1 MIPHEII
8 NASAG
13 TGKTWQLTVR
23 WIAILAAGNPPESI
37 AALTFSRAAAGEFF
51 ARIIGRLAAA
61 AADEGL
67 CRKLAADTGAA
78 GLDCGRCLVLLRQ
91 VIDAMPSLLLGTLD
105 SFFVRIVRAF
115 PFELG
120 LSGEFAILDE
130 QRQKVERLRVCE
142 GVFAAEVS
150 AEVAAEQEE
159 FLRAFDEATYGR
171 EDAGILK
178 NLDGFIDEWHRYY
191 LEARAP
197 EVWGDAGRIWRG
209 RAPELPE
216 GGWDAVLARAEAVA
230 EGLGGPDRQRKAWEK
245 LFEGLREWVPGSASL
260 PKLNTLWENLLG
272 AVGDLRAGRA
282 EVKNYQMV
290 EVAGETAA
298 GLAALVDYV
307 CLSLIRTRLRQTR
320 GVYGVIGLYDR
331 NYDERVRRRG
341 QLTFQDVLGVLSGEI
356 GTGGEGGGGLEFA
369 GRQLI
374 DYRLDGK
381 FRHWL
386 LDEFQDTSRAQ
397 WRVLENLCDEAIQDT
412 EGERTFF
419 AVGDPKQSI
428 HVWRGAAPELLE
440 EILDRYNGPR
450 DEVTGVRRGDHVHER
465 PLNVSRRSC
474 PAVIGMVN
482 ALLGERAGLGRYEV
496 LETAVR
502 RWRFPEHEA
511 ADAGLE
517 GGAVVLEIPAVEE
530 GEDGE
535 GEDAVW
541 RACGE
546 LLVEMQVLRR
556 GLSCAVICNR
566 NGRALELAD
575 YLRRV
580 TGMEVIADADAEI
593 GRDNP
598 VCGALLDLIGAAA
611 HPADEFAWQHVLMT
625 PLRQVMEDRY
635 EVDGVGERERGSQLK
650 PMVMRAVLQSVL
662 HHGFAATLREWV
674 GGLEIYWVADAFSR
688 ARVREL
694 LRCAAAFDET
704 GSRDADDFLTFAE
717 TWKERETAAGGVI
730 RVMNAHKCKGLT
742 FDVVVLADLHD
753 GKMFQSRV
761 DKGFRYEDGRL
772 EWLTMLPARAVS
784 ETDPVLREALGEMG
798 ARTWLERLAQLYVM
812 VTRARWCNVVLLPAR
827 KAKAKPGTGALGFA
841 RLVREVLGSEG
852 LEDYVA
858 GGFRAAC
865 VARWGRDDW
874 YLGHALGAERTRA
887 ASGGE
892 QVDLSA
898 GMKDGTKD
906 GVRAGRVRRP
916 VLVRRTATGGG
927 EAVFDG
933 RRHAAMAAGNVVHA
947 LLSGLEW
954 VGGEGDAAWRA
965 RLEAAGAGV
974 AAMVGRCLEEPG
986 VRALLERPEGRF
998 TLWREQ
1004 AFDYVAGGEL
1014 VSGVFDRVVLHHGE
1028 DGVVERV
1035 QLIDFK
1041 TDAVADAGEAAERLP
1056 ERHGEQMGVYREA
1069 LSRLTGVPAEEVET
1083 WLIAVAVPAAVKCPH

>member
-130 QRQKVERLRVCE
+130 HRQKVERLRVCE

-650 PMVMRAVLQSVL
+650 PMVM
-662 HHGFAATLREWV
+662 
-674 GGLEIYWVADAFSR
+674 
-688 ARVREL
+688 
-694 LRCAAAFDET
+694 
-704 GSRDADDFLTFAE
+704 GSA
-717 TWKERETAAGGVI
+717 
-730 RVMNAHKCKGLT
+730 
-742 FDVVVLADLHD
+742 
-753 GKMFQSRV
+753 
-761 DKGFRYEDGRL
+761 
-772 EWLTMLPARAVS
+772 
-784 ETDPVLREALGEMG
+784 
-798 ARTWLERLAQLYVM
+798 
-812 VTRARWCNVVLLPAR
+812 
-827 KAKAKPGTGALGFA
+827 
-841 RLVREVLGSEG
+841 
-852 LEDYVA
+852 
-858 GGFRAAC
+858 
-865 VARWGRDDW
+865 
-874 YLGHALGAERTRA
+874 
-887 ASGGE
+887 
-892 QVDLSA
+892 
-898 GMKDGTKD
+898 
-906 GVRAGRVRRP
+906 
-916 VLVRRTATGGG
+916 
-927 EAVFDG
+927 
-933 RRHAAMAAGNVVHA
+933 
-947 LLSGLEW
+947 
-954 VGGEGDAAWRA
+954 
-965 RLEAAGAGV
+965 
-974 AAMVGRCLEEPG
+974 
-986 VRALLERPEGRF
+986 
-998 TLWREQ
+998 
-1004 AFDYVAGGEL
+1004 
-1014 VSGVFDRVVLHHGE
+1014 
-1028 DGVVERV
+1028 
-1035 QLIDFK
+1035 
-1041 TDAVADAGEAAERLP
+1041 
-1056 ERHGEQMGVYREA
+1056 
-1069 LSRLTGVPAEEVET
+1069 
-1083 WLIAVAVPAAVKCPH
+1083 